1 MSFKVCVNAVSLFGK
16 YHLRD
21 IFVFPLGCL
30 LLQLPLEAVWRGV
43 GVGWGGVG
51 GSSRSIGREEGSEN
65 CAGDP
70 KLRLV

>member
-16 YHLRD
+16 YHLRG
-21 IFVFPLGCL
+21 IFVFPLVCL
-30 LLQLPLEAVWRGV
+30 LLQLPLEAGV
-43 GVGWGGVG
+43 RGVG
-51 GSSRSIGREEGSEN
+51 GSSRPIGREEGSEN